1 MIKNFYSLDE
11 EKYLVMSGKARVKP
25 TKEAS
30 LLGLIVSFF
39 FLIIG
44 FAIIPIFGPFGVIWL
59 IFVILILVYYALNA
73 FSEEGL
79 ALEEIQFKQTGKRDE
94 IDDLEEKLRKLA
106 RLREEGLLT
115 EEEYQ
120 RKREEVIRGS
130 SSQH

>member
-1 MIKNFYSLDE
+1 MA
-11 EKYLVMSGKARVKP
+11 GKARVKP

-44 FAIIPIFGPFGVIWL
+44 FAVLPVFGLFGVIWL
-59 IFVILILVYYALNA
+59 IFVILILVYYAFNA

-79 ALEEIQFKQTGKRDE
+79 ALEEIRFEQTGRRDE

-106 RLREEGLLT
+106 RLREEGLLN

-130 SSQH
+130 SQH

>member
-79 ALEEIQFKQTGKRDE
+79 ALEEIQFEQTGKRDE